1 MADSSE
7 IQSKPDAEIQQSKRD
22 QQDSSF
28 LETLVPIPDFFFN
41 IKAEIEPIGG
51 SKWRIRIFGYILYFI
66 TLCVMFGSFAYYSL
80 PAQRVS
86 LESIVTSE
94 WQKPG
99 FVCKPLQKT
108 ALHGLSTDWSF
119 DECVSATSSPSAES
133 IVSVQKN
140 DGSTQF
146 DFRFAAKDGSTGT
159 LSFYDIWNAKSVETT
174 TWEKEGFECRPLQ
187 KTALHGLSTDW
198 SFDECVKN
206 VNVPDATSVK
216 SVTKHANYVHY
227 DYNFASDGD
236 SNKGVISFYDDR
248 YASSVL
254 QKTNQAANDW
264 KRDGYSCYPE
274 PPYDNTFNVRYNSS
288 ECAAA
293 VLPPSELTVVSKKYF
308 PFGTSAPYPC
318 VSATT
323 PTVYSR
329 LSIQHRKPCS
339 GYIGYTGNV
348 LPGGSGFGCVNSGA
362 ENYIFVGTLDGMC
375 NTYYASGTAILKTD
389 AIQAWNEILATT
401 ADGDG
406 EFSNDFICGELKL
419 NGNGFRCFDKP
430 KPPTTKELAIQR
442 YASEY
447 PPETICGPIKQNGP
461 FRCKPKEKPPTTKE
475 IAIER
480 YASEYP
486 PATICEPLK
495 LNSPFQCARNVEV
508 PATTR
513 LSLSVAAAQAVFA
526 LTGIALVGLLRKL
539 QKPSTTSSETLST
552 DGDLRSM
559 MRKLRNE
566 FHSTF
571 DQLRTGQDQLRTGQ
585 DQLRVGQDQLRAGQG
600 THEELIQKLLS
611 KEGGR

>member
-7 IQSKPDAEIQQSKRD
+7 IQSKPDAELQRSKRD

-108 ALHGLSTDWSF
+108 TLHGLSTDWSF
-119 DECVSATSSPSAES
+119 DECLANVKPPDTTN
-133 IVSVQKN
+133 VK
-140 DGSTQF
+140 
-146 DFRFAAKDGSTGT
+146 AA
-159 LSFYDIWNAKSVETT
+159 
-174 TWEKEGFECRPLQ
+174 
-187 KTALHGLSTDW
+187 
-198 SFDECVKN
+198 
-206 VNVPDATSVK
+206 
-216 SVTKHANYVHY
+216 TKHANNVHY
-227 DYNFASDGD
+227 DYDFASDGD
-236 SNKGVISFYDDR
+236 SNKGVISFYDER

-254 QKTNQAANDW
+254 QKTNQASEDW

-274 PPYDNTFNVRYNSS
+274 PPYDNTYNLNYNYTECFDAVKVPGEDSVTSTTSS
-288 ECAAA
+288 SDSFA
-293 VLPPSELTVVSKKYF
+293 YY
-308 PFGTSAPYPC
+308 PFGTDNLEYAYGN
-318 VSATT
+318 AN
-323 PTVYSR
+323 VYRR
-329 LSIQHRKPCS
+329 LENIHCCTRWCGPL
-339 GYIGYTGNV
+339 
-348 LPGGSGFGCVNSGA
+348 LPGGARVANGDPGVRVKASYCASSSS
-362 ENYIFVGTLDGMC
+362 LDLE
-375 NTYYASGTAILKTD
+375 SAIS
-389 AIQAWNEILATT
+389 AWKEILETP
-401 ADGDG
+401 ADQYGSFG
-406 EFSNDFICGELKL
+406 NQLICSVFKL

-447 PPETICGPIKQNGP
+447 PP
-461 FRCKPKEKPPTTKE
+461 
-475 IAIER
+475 
-480 YASEYP
+480 
-486 PATICEPLK
+486 ATICAPLK

-526 LTGIALVGLLRKL
+526 LTGIALVALLRKF
-539 QKPSTTSSETLST
+539 QKPSTTTSESLST

-566 FHSTF
+566 FHSTC

-585 DQLRVGQDQLRAGQG
+585 DQLRTGQDQLRTGQDQLRTGQDQLRTGQDQLRTGQDQLRTGQG
-600 THEELIQKLLS
+600 RHEELIQKLLS

>member
-7 IQSKPDAEIQQSKRD
+7 IQSKIDAELQQSKRD

-80 PAQRVS
+80 PEQRVS

-99 FVCKPLQKT
+99 FACKALQKT
-108 ALHGLSTDWSF
+108 T
-119 DECVSATSSPSAES
+119 
-133 IVSVQKN
+133 
-140 DGSTQF
+140 
-146 DFRFAAKDGSTGT
+146 
-159 LSFYDIWNAKSVETT
+159 
-174 TWEKEGFECRPLQ
+174 
-187 KTALHGLSTDW
+187 LHGLSTDW

-206 VNVPDATSVK
+206 VNVPDATNVK

-227 DYNFASDGD
+227 DYDFASDGD
-236 SNKGVISFYDDR
+236 SNKGVISLYDDR

-274 PPYDNTFNVRYNSS
+274 PPYDNTYNLNYNVS
-288 ECAAA
+288 ECPAA
-293 VLPPSELTVVSKKYF
+293 VLPPSLDTVSLESFYDISAYPNPDRARYN
-308 PFGTSAPYPC
+308 PFGTAN
-318 VSATT
+318 
-323 PTVYSR
+323 
-329 LSIQHRKPCS
+329 
-339 GYIGYTGNV
+339 GIGYPTQVTDVVSSTN
-348 LPGGSGFGCVNSGA
+348 
-362 ENYIFVGTLDGMC
+362 TRLD
-375 NTYYASGTAILKTD
+375 ASGTFPTCDMYKKLYGDFYFKSMELTEMFVYKMDCTSNGVGSYSSTMKSITVSEGIEAWEKLLSTPADQYGNFGAD
-389 AIQAWNEILATT
+389 AICSK
-401 ADGDG
+401 
-406 EFSNDFICGELKL
+406 FKR

-442 YASEY
+442 YATEY
-447 PPETICGPIKQNGP
+447 PPETIC
-461 FRCKPKEKPPTTKE
+461 
-475 IAIER
+475 A
-480 YASEYP
+480 
-486 PATICEPLK
+486 PLK

-526 LTGIALVGLLRKL
+526 LTGIALVALLRKL
-539 QKPSTTSSETLST
+539 QKPSTTTSESLST

-566 FHSTF
+566 FHSTV
-571 DQLRTGQDQLRTGQ
+571 DQLRNGQ
-585 DQLRVGQDQLRAGQG
+585 DQLRVEFRTGQDQLRAGQG